1 MIKKVRFLLVALIIS
16 SATILQAQV
25 TSSSMSGRI
34 TDLEGPVI
42 GATVV
47 ATHTPSGTTYGTVTN
62 NDGRFNLAG
71 MRVGGPYNVE
81 VSYIGY
87 QSVIVQGI
95 ALRLGETENLAI
107 EMEEATITLQ
117 ETVVEAPRIISK
129 NSTITNITNEQLNKL
144 PTINRSITDFTKL
157 SPYANG
163 GSFAGRDARYNNFT
177 VDGASLNNNFG
188 LSSGLPGGSAQP
200 ISLDAIE
207 EISVNVSPYD
217 VKFSNFTG
225 AAINLVTRGGT
236 NKLTGSAYTYIRPKS
251 FTGEKA
257 GDFIVPNAKTRNAQ
271 TYGVTLGGPIIKN
284 KLFLFVSGEIAKEEY
299 PGISWRPSTD
309 GIGNSEQNIS
319 RTSEADM
326 KTISDHLATK
336 YSYDPGQ
343 YKDFNSFGS
352 NDWKLMARVDWNIN
366 RKHKLM
372 LRFNGVDSENDQQ
385 VNANSAP
392 DRRGDSRIGTNS
404 MAFGNSNYKM
414 SNIVTTMTGEL
425 NSNFSSQ
432 LSNKLLVT
440 YTSIT
445 DKRQPLGDPFP
456 FVDIYK
462 EGKQYMSFGTELFST
477 NNEVKNNV
485 FSVINNVSY
494 TVDKHYFTFGASFEK
509 QYFMNSYLRY
519 ATGYYR
525 YNSMEDF
532 IQNKTPNAYGLTYGY
547 NNNDAP
553 GAELNFGMGGLY
565 AQDEWY
571 VTDAFRLTYGLR
583 LDMPFYLDDMQG
595 NPAIEALTFADS
607 RKIDVS
613 KFPSAK
619 VLFSPRVGFRWD
631 VNNDRKFVLNGGT
644 GVFTGLVP
652 FVWFTNQPTN
662 AGVIQNTVELNT
674 SGTVPTNLGFEK
686 DYKKVVEQF
695 PNLFPSKPADKAP
708 GGIAFVDPDFKLP
721 QVWRT
726 NIGAE
731 IALPY
736 DVNLSL
742 NALFS
747 RDVHN
752 VVQENV
758 NEKISTEKFAGSD
771 KRDYFK
777 YEMVADSKGKLNKVN
792 DNRINNAIS
801 NAIMLTNADEKG
813 YQYSLNAALSKNF
826 DFGLN
831 GMVSYTYTQARD
843 LSSNPGSSANSAWS
857 SNTAVGSLN
866 SPGLSYSNFAVP
878 HRIIATLGYD
888 LNITKY
894 STTSFSLF
902 YSGTH
907 TGRLSYTDNNDM
919 NGDGV
924 RSDLLYIPA
933 AKDELIFKDATTVVK
948 TEGKPDQTFFYAK
961 GDQAN
966 DFWNYIEGDSY
977 LSSRKGKYAERFGG
991 LAPWLNRFDFK
1002 IAQKF
1007 KYMANDRIMGIEVS
1021 LDILNVGNLINSDW
1035 GTYKYMALRNY
1046 DNVSLLSF
1054 SEMDANKVP
1063 TFKVNA
1069 RDSEDFGKKTAWT
1082 NSLLTSSTWGMQ
1094 LGVKVTF

>member
-1 MIKKVRFLLVALIIS
+1 MLRKVRFLLVALIIS

-25 TSSSMSGRI
+25 TTSSMSGRVV
-34 TDLEGPVI
+34 DAEGAVI

-62 NDGRFNLAG
+62 NDGRFNLSG

-87 QSVIVQGI
+87 RSVIVQGV
-95 ALRLGETENLAI
+95 ALRLGETENFSV
-107 EMEEATITLQ
+107 EMEESTIALQ
-117 ETVVEAPRIISK
+117 EAIVEAPRVVSK
-129 NSTITNITNEQLNKL
+129 NSTITNITNDQLNKL

-163 GSFAGRDARYNNFT
+163 GSFAGRDSRYNNFT

-188 LSSGLPGGSAQP
+188 LSSGLPGGAAQP

-236 NKLTGSAYTYIRPKS
+236 NKFTGSAYTFLRPKS
-251 FTGEKA
+251 FTGEKS
-257 GDFIVPNAKTRNAQ
+257 GDLIVPNAKTRNAQ
-271 TYGVTLGGPIIKN
+271 TYGATVGGHIIKN
-284 KLFLFVSGEIAKEEY
+284 KLFFFVSGEVEKEEY
-299 PGISWRPSTD
+299 PGISWSPSTD
-309 GIGNSEQNIS
+309 GIGDSKLNIS

-326 KTISDHLATK
+326 LSVSNHLMDKYK
-336 YSYDPGQ
+336 YSPGK
-343 YKDFNSFGS
+343 YKDFGSFGS
-352 NDWKLMARVDWNIN
+352 DNWKLMARVDWNIN
-366 RKHKLM
+366 QNHKLM
-372 LRFNGVDSENDQQ
+372 LRFNGVDSKNDQQ
-385 VNANSAP
+385 VNNNSAP
-392 DRRGDSRIGTNS
+392 NPRGDTRIGTYS
-404 MAFGNSNYKM
+404 MAFGNSNYNFH
-414 SNIVTTMTGEL
+414 NIVTTMTGEL
-425 NSNFSSQ
+425 NSNFSPK

-445 DKRQPLGDPFP
+445 DTRQPLGDPFP

-532 IQNKTPNAYGLTYGY
+532 IENKTPNAYGLTYGY

-583 LDMPFYLDDMQG
+583 LDMPMYLDDMQG
-595 NPAIEALTFADS
+595 NPAIYALTFADS

-631 VNNDRKFVLNGGT
+631 VNNDRKIVLNGGT
-644 GVFTGLVP
+644 GVFTGLLP

-662 AGVIQNTVELNT
+662 AGVIQNTVELTGNNIPA
-674 SGTVPTNLGFEK
+674 GLDFQP
-686 DYKKVVEQF
+686 DYKKMIEKF
-695 PNLFPSKPADKAP
+695 PNTFPSKPADQAP
-708 GGIAFVDPDFKLP
+708 GGLAFVDPDFKLP

-726 NIGAE
+726 NLGAE
-731 IALPY
+731 ITLPY

-742 NALFS
+742 NALYS
-747 RDVHN
+747 RDVYN

-758 NEKISTEKFAGSD
+758 NEAKPGKKFDGSD
-771 KRDYFK
+771 NRPYFEK
-777 YEMVADSKGKLNKVN
+777 NTNRVN
-792 DNRINNAIS
+792 SAIS
-801 NAIMLTNADEKG
+801 NAMMLTNADEKG

-831 GMVSYTYTQARD
+831 GMISYTYSQARD
-843 LSSNPGSSANSAWS
+843 LSSNPGSAANSAWS

-866 SPGLSYSNFAVP
+866 SPGLSYSNFSVP

-902 YSGTH
+902 YSGTN
-907 TGRLSYTDNNDM
+907 TGRLSYTDSQDM
-919 NGDGV
+919 NGDGAK
-924 RSDLLYIPA
+924 SDLLYIPA
-933 AKDELIFKDATTVVK
+933 SKDELIFKDVI
-948 TEGKPDQTFFYAK
+948 DK
-961 GDQAN
+961 GGAVTYTIADQAT
-966 DFWNYIEGDSY
+966 DFWNFIEGNSY
-977 LSSRKGKYAERFGG
+977 LTSRKGKYAERFGD

-1002 IAQKF
+1002 VAQKF

-1021 LDILNVGNLINSDW
+1021 LDILNVGNLLNSNW
-1035 GTYKYMALRNY
+1035 GTYKYMAIRNY
-1046 DNVSLLSF
+1046 DNVNLLSF
-1054 SEMDANKVP
+1054 SGANSENIP

-1069 RDSEDFGKKTAWT
+1069 NSSEDFANKTDWT
-1082 NSLLTSSTWGMQ
+1082 NSLSTASTWGMQ